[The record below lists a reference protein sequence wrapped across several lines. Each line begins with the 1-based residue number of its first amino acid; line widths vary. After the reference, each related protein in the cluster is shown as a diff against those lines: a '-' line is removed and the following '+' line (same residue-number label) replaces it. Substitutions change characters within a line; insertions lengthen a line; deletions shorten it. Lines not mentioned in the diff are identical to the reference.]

1 MLNEVTLIGN
11 LGADPELRRAKDDL
25 AVTQFSV
32 ATKWKEQTTWH
43 RIVCFGGLAEN
54 MHKMLSKGSL
64 VAVKGRIDVS
74 SYEKDGIKRQ
84 SFQIVSNYVQVLS
97 PREKRAPQEKPA
109 KQRDAAFD
117 EALEDIPF

>member
-11 LGADPELRRAKDDL
+11 LGADPELRRAKNDL

-32 ATKWKEQTTWH
+32 ATRWKEETTWH

-54 MHKMLSKGSL
+54 MHKMLSRGSL

-97 PREKRAPQEKPA
+97 PREKRAPAETPSVQVEPA
-109 KQRDAAFD
+109 LD